1 LRKYGILALV
11 AVAVAILGGIYFGS
25 PYWAARN
32 LALAVKQGD
41 AAQID
46 ALTDMPALRES
57 VKAQVLAAV
66 THRIRPDRR
75 ELGAIVEL
83 VAPAV
88 VDKAVD
94 SYVSPEE
101 IVSIVKSGRLEPYDD
116 GSVPPVKAQ
125 TAWLDRDHFRVTV
138 QSGTGLV
145 FERRG
150 FAAWKLVRIEL
161 PPGLLGG

>member
-1 LRKYGILALV
+1 VRKFAIAGLILA
-11 AVAVAILGGIYFGS
+11 AVAMLGGIYFGS

-41 AAQID
+41 VAQID

-57 VKAQVLAAV
+57 VKAQVSAAV
-66 THRIRPDRR
+66 MRRIHSDRGV
-75 ELGAIVEL
+75 LGAIGAL
-83 VAPAV
+83 MAPVV

-94 SYVSPEE
+94 AYVTPEG
-101 IVSIVKSGRLEPYDD
+101 IANIVKTGRPGPSDAPAPTMKVE
-116 GSVPPVKAQ
+116 
-125 TAWLDRDHFRVTV
+125 TAWLDFDHFRVTV
-138 QSGTGLV
+138 QSGTVLV

-161 PPGLLGG
+161 PPGLVGG